1 MRGLGRGELVMG
13 RTTKLSLPEG
23 VEPPKAI
30 VKKPKLRK
38 LGPIDPGLREGR
50 GFSIGELKAVGL
62 TPERARKL
70 GLYVD
75 KRRKTIHEWNVDAL
89 RKFLNKLRELGIR
102 V

>member
-1 MRGLGRGELVMG
+1 MKGEP
-13 RTTKLSLPEG
+13 KLPENLK
-23 VEPPKAI
+23 PPKAL
-30 VKKPKLRK
+30 VKKPRLRK

-50 GFSIGELKAVGL
+50 GFSLGEIREVGL

-75 KRRKTIHEWNVDAL
+75 KRRKSVHPWNVKAL
-89 RKFLNKLRELGIR
+89 KEFIEKLKASGIK